1 MNKEHEEIASRYLF
15 TNMAITNLQLDR
27 NHLEHSPCK
36 IKEPY
41 FQALDQLIS
50 TAIQDRK
57 QLKQL
62 MYQHN
67 IQVEHINSD
76 RLFSTYKYYLN
87 GYVHEVS
94 FFNPVIKKYVTN
106 IIYELLTKPINFNK
120 HNSIHTK

>member
-1 MNKEHEEIASRYLF
+1 MNEEYEKIASRYLF
-15 TNMAITNLQLDR
+15 TDMAITNLQLDR

-41 FQALDQLIS
+41 FKLLDQLIS
-50 TAIQDRK
+50 TAIQERK
-57 QLKQL
+57 QLKRL

-94 FFNPVIKKYVTN
+94 FFNPVIKKYVTG
-106 IIYELLTKPINFNK
+106 IMYELFTKTATINRTVNK
-120 HNSIHTK
+120 

>member
-1 MNKEHEEIASRYLF
+1 MEHEKIASRYLF
-15 TNMAITNLQLDR
+15 INMAITNLQLDR
-27 NHLEHSPCK
+27 NHLEHSLCK

-50 TAIQDRK
+50 TAIQERK
-57 QLKQL
+57 QLKRL
-62 MYQHN
+62 MYQYN

-94 FFNPVIKKYVTN
+94 FFNPVIKKYVTS
-106 IIYELLTKPINFNK
+106 IIYELFTKTTDFNK
-120 HNSIHTK
+120 DNSININ